1 MILHIDMDAF
11 YASVEE
17 RDDPGLKGHPVVVG
31 GRPEDRGVVA
41 AANYTAREFGIHSAM
56 PMARAVRLCRH
67 LVIVPPRG
75 QVYREVSGQI
85 QDIFRQ
91 FTPLIE
97 PLSLDEAFL
106 DISASLRLFGDAE
119 EIGRRIKQDIRND
132 LGLVASVGG
141 APNKFLAKLASDQG
155 KPDGFLFIHAG
166 QVQDFLDPL
175 PVESIWGVGKA
186 ARSRLHAAGVRTI
199 GDLRRTSGDWLE
211 TVFGKSG
218 ARLWQLC
225 HGIDERAVV
234 TDSEAKSISHETTF
248 SRDIADLDALEPIV
262 LSLTEGVC
270 YRLRRAGLGARTVNL
285 KVRFHDFST
294 VTRAHS
300 LPGRTDH
307 TLVIWRELRR
317 LLRALLADRR
327 FAVRLVGVGVSNFTD
342 SESPAEGSQ
351 ADLFE
356 TAEAAGGIRQPE
368 DRQEKLDRLTDE
380 ARRRFGRN
388 ILRRG
393 RGL

>member
-17 RDDPGLKGHPVVVG
+17 RDDPGLKGRPVVVG

-41 AANYTAREFGIHSAM
+41 AANYAAREFGIHSAM
-56 PMARAVRLCRH
+56 PMARAVRLCRQ

-75 QVYREVSGQI
+75 AVYREVSGRI
-85 QDIFRQ
+85 HDIFRR

-106 DISASLRLFGDAE
+106 DVGASLRLFGDAE

-155 KPDGFLFIHAG
+155 KPDGFVFIHAG
-166 QVQDFLDPL
+166 HVQDFLDPL
-175 PVESIWGVGKA
+175 PVESIWGVGKS
-186 ARSRLHAAGVRTI
+186 ARSRLHAAGIRTI
-199 GDLRRTSGDWLE
+199 GDLRRTSEDWLE
-211 TVFGKSG
+211 SVFGKSG

-225 HGIDERAVV
+225 HGTDHRAVV

-248 SRDIADLDALEPIV
+248 SRDVTELNALEPIV
-262 LSLTEGVC
+262 LSLAEGVG

-300 LPGRTDH
+300 LPERTDH
-307 TLVIWRELRR
+307 TLVIWKELRR
-317 LLRALLADRR
+317 LLRTLLADRR

-342 SESPAEGSQ
+342 STSASEKSQ
-351 ADLFE
+351 ADIF
-356 TAEAAGGIRQPE
+356 EAAGQTGGIRQPE
-368 DRQEKLDRLTDE
+368 GRQEQLDRLTDE
-380 ARRRFGRN
+380 ARQRFGRN